1 MTTPS
6 GAPGPLLRGA
16 GQRAVGEV
24 SPLTTNSSTTELW
37 PARVGRPGGR
47 RLFTGWPL
55 IGKWKMNSDLGKV
68 DSFCPSCNVHVEA
81 KVIAHHCRETAV
93 IREDLWDPTDRQY
106 TDELFTFAACIRC
119 DGPLLMRE
127 RRCVIEGN
135 AIPQDEACRVYPSDT
150 ILPAAVPNTAAR
162 PYREACQAYRI
173 KLYDSCA
180 AMCRKTVE
188 AVCGH
193 YGEPQGSLARRLD
206 RLLERGIIDKAM
218 FDWTQELR
226 LSGNR
231 GAHADARSVTKTEAN
246 DMLAFARAVL
256 LYAFELPKRL
266 QQARRR
272 RMS

>member
-1 MTTPS
+1 
-6 GAPGPLLRGA
+6 
-16 GQRAVGEV
+16 
-24 SPLTTNSSTTELW
+24 
-37 PARVGRPGGR
+37 
-47 RLFTGWPL
+47 
-55 IGKWKMNSDLGKV
+55 
-68 DSFCPSCNVHVEA
+68 
-81 KVIAHHCRETAV
+81 
-93 IREDLWDPTDRQY
+93 
-106 TDELFTFAACIRC
+106 
-119 DGPLLMRE
+119 
-127 RRCVIEGN
+127 
-135 AIPQDEACRVYPSDT
+135 
-150 ILPAAVPNTAAR
+150 
-162 PYREACQAYRI
+162 
-173 KLYDSCA
+173 
-180 AMCRKTVE
+180 MCRKTVE

-231 GAHADARSVTKTEAN
+231 GAHADAQSVTKTEAN